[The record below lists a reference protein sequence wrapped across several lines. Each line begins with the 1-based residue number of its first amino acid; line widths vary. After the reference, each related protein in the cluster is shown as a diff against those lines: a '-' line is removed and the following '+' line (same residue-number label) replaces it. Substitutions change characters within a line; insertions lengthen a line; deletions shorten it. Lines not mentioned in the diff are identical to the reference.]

1 MFTFEKG
8 GTKIRFNYKNIL
20 NLIQH
25 NIYHTQKMHLLIEN
39 KSKLEVFVALFSLLK
54 NWSNAIRIQFEESRV
69 YIQTMDKSHV
79 CLSNIIIDK
88 SWFSTY
94 EIQQSNSIVV
104 DALHFCMIVS
114 QVLKNSR
121 LEMKFED
128 EAEPERLYINL
139 LNNKEN
145 KDGYDHFYEIQL
157 IDLDQEV
164 LEIPEVD
171 YDVDMKLETK
181 KMVEMVSELA
191 LVGPDLSIV
200 ANEDVL
206 EFHAQGDSGKLKI
219 NIPIEHLNEYAI
231 GEGSKLN
238 VSYSINHIGKMCLSS
253 KLSHEIELGVSSE
266 YPMSFKYDLGDNST
280 AVFYVAPKIM
290 D

>member
-1 MFTFEKG
+1 
-8 GTKIRFNYKNIL
+8 
-20 NLIQH
+20 
-25 NIYHTQKMHLLIEN
+25 MHLLIEN

-94 EIQQSNSIVV
+94 EIKQSNSIVV

-128 EAEPERLYINL
+128 ESEPDRLYINL